1 MSDSILKTLL
11 DVALDNSY
19 VEYENDFY
27 FQWAGIQ
34 MGGSASVSIANIV
47 ASVELHNITT
57 KEEIVFYGRF
67 VDDMLLIVDSTDID
81 NINLWCDN
89 NIKHDFLNFSVS
101 AHEEEVNFL
110 DLTIMLDK
118 TVITTK
124 MYKKPMSKHKFPHY
138 LSNHPVHIKK
148 SLPYSCGLR
157 VIRNCSHI
165 TDRNAE
171 ISSMINQF
179 KERGY
184 PANLLTITE
193 EKLKLIDRESL
204 IAENRVVR
212 KTTMNED
219 DVIIILPF
227 FNNIQNY
234 SKSVIGAFHNVFHN
248 IHDNGIRGI
257 LRQMS
262 LKIAY
267 SVSNSIRR
275 LTLQSMK

>member
-1 MSDSILKTLL
+1 VSNSILKTLL
-11 DVALDNSY
+11 DIALDNSY

-57 KEEIVFYGRF
+57 KEEVAFYGRF

-81 NINLWCDN
+81 DINLWCGN
-89 NIKHDFLNFSVS
+89 NIKHDFLNFSIS
-101 AHEEEVNFL
+101 AHEKEVNFL
-110 DLTIMLDK
+110 DLTIMLDR
-118 TVITTK
+118 TAITTK
-124 MYKKPMSKHKFPHY
+124 MYKKPMSKHKFLHY

-157 VIRNCSHI
+157 IIRNCSHA
-165 TDRNAE
+165 TDRNTE
-171 ISSMINQF
+171 MSSMLNQF

-184 PANLLTITE
+184 PSNLLIITE
-193 EKLKLIDRESL
+193 EKLNLIDRDSL
-204 IAENRVVR
+204 ITEDRVIR
-212 KTTMNED
+212 KVTMKED

-227 FNNIQNY
+227 FNSIQNY
-234 SKSVIGAFHNVFHN
+234 SKIVIEAFHNVYHN
-248 IHDNGIRGI
+248 IHDNEIRSI

-267 SVSNSIRR
+267 SVTNSIRR